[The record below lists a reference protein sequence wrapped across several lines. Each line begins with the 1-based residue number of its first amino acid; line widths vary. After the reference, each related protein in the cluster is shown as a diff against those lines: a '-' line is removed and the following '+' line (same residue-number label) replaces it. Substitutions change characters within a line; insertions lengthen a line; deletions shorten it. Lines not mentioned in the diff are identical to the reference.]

1 MDRNE
6 IYTGKARLVNRGN
19 GIVLR
24 CATKGE
30 LAALLSLLRALF
42 PHGGRMEGS
51 HGEGC
56 GMRYVI
62 GDSARL
68 VTPYRGYSWVT
79 IIGYEG
85 DGYCVELTPGLEIV
99 VREDELEDV

>member
-42 PHGGRMEGS
+42 PHGGAHEGS
-51 HGEGC
+51 WGGC

-85 DGYCVELTPGLEIV
+85 DGYCVELTSGLELV

>member
-1 MDRNE
+1 MDRSG

-30 LAALLSLLRALF
+30 LAELLALLRALF
-42 PHGGRMEGS
+42 PHEGS

-85 DGYCVELTPGLEIV
+85 DGYCVELTSGLEIV
-99 VREDELEDV
+99 VWEDELEDV

>member
-1 MDRNE
+1 MKFTR
-6 IYTGKARLVNRGN
+6 GKARLVNRGN

-24 CATKGE
+24 CATRV
-30 LAALLSLLRALF
+30 SLRSF
-42 PHGGRMEGS
+42 WRCSGRFSRMGDAMKV

-85 DGYCVELTPGLEIV
+85 DGYCVELTSGLEIV
-99 VREDELEDV
+99 VWEDELEDV

>member
-1 MDRNE
+1 MERHEFDAA
-6 IYTGKARLVNRGN
+6 YARICEV
-19 GIVLR
+19 
-24 CATKGE
+24 
-30 LAALLSLLRALF
+30 
-42 PHGGRMEGS
+42 
-51 HGEGC
+51 C

-85 DGYCVELTPGLEIV
+85 DGYCVELTSGLELV